1 MHKLLKTQDFYPAI
15 LGIGIFLI
23 PIKLS
28 FAYCIFIPLLI
39 HFLVYGFG
47 SRTLKEQCGRREA
60 IPLFWMFILA
70 IISAQVGLNPLKSTA
85 NLLAALFMS
94 LLIPLFGIV
103 RSRNDIMRCLI
114 ALALGQSTA
123 ALHSVIAR
131 VISLEDLPRFFVGEV
146 TESGQLGL
154 VILVVLGIIAEL
166 RYRAISSAWLT
177 AHYVLLPLL
186 VCALCINL
194 KRGPWAGTL
203 IAVSIY
209 ALFRSPRLLIPIA
222 TITCASLIAI
232 TPIRERILSAQEHF
246 FIRGG
251 RSEIW
256 DIGKEMIETYPL
268 GIGFKN
274 SGVLRNF
281 SIEIPENLKHF
292 HSNIINITVELGF
305 LGLGCYLWWL
315 ITIFRIALETDK
327 RGERDFLMLALGLAI
342 FSWQTAGL
350 VEYNFG
356 DSEVLYIA
364 YALIGLLGAAQ
375 RIKSERSED

>member
-1 MHKLLKTQDFYPAI
+1 
-15 LGIGIFLI
+15 
-23 PIKLS
+23 
-28 FAYCIFIPLLI
+28 
-39 HFLVYGFG
+39 
-47 SRTLKEQCGRREA
+47 
-60 IPLFWMFILA
+60 
-70 IISAQVGLNPLKSTA
+70 
-85 NLLAALFMS
+85 
-94 LLIPLFGIV
+94 
-103 RSRNDIMRCLI
+103 
-114 ALALGQSTA
+114 
-123 ALHSVIAR
+123 
-131 VISLEDLPRFFVGEV
+131 
-146 TESGQLGL
+146 
-154 VILVVLGIIAEL
+154 
-166 RYRAISSAWLT
+166 
-177 AHYVLLPLL
+177 
-186 VCALCINL
+186 
-194 KRGPWAGTL
+194 
-203 IAVSIY
+203 
-209 ALFRSPRLLIPIA
+209 
-222 TITCASLIAI
+222 
-232 TPIRERILSAQEHF
+232 
-246 FIRGG
+246 
-251 RSEIW
+251 
-256 DIGKEMIETYPL
+256 MIETYPL